1 LHICGKL
8 PAQSLRNIIP
18 IGRQS
23 AYKKP
28 TLKLGSRGTQ
38 MKKALVVTALIGVLG
53 MTVAL
58 ADHGGFGGG
67 GCGGKGGHGGF
78 RGRGAMMGEMLK
90 DKLKLDEAQTTKVD
104 AIMEE
109 QRTKMDEMRK
119 QMQEQM
125 KALRTDGE
133 TKIAAILTP
142 EQAATFKQM
151 QDERQKRQDKRRE
164 EMKKRLDSGSDL

>member
-1 LHICGKL
+1 
-8 PAQSLRNIIP
+8 
-18 IGRQS
+18 
-23 AYKKP
+23 
-28 TLKLGSRGTQ
+28 
-38 MKKALVVTALIGVLG
+38 MKKALIVTALIGVLG

-78 RGRGAMMGEMLK
+78 GGRGAMMGEMLK

-109 QRTKMDEMRK
+109 QRK
-119 QMQEQM
+119 QMQEQL
-125 KALRTDGE
+125 KTLRTDGE

-164 EMKKRLDSGSDL
+164 EMKKCLESGGDL